1 MASSS
6 FMNKQTVIRDIT
18 FATNNFVAILDHQEL
33 PTEFHIIQDFLTSSP
48 LKYALTEPA
57 SVSFKSVM
65 QVWNIVVFGQSSTG
79 TILMQFE
86 SNGVTHH
93 VTPAVIEEALH
104 LPILGEKVP
113 RVISDSALFEF
124 VKKLGYNGEVKR
136 YGNLF
141 RTKLKKEWNFFF
153 DTISRCFLNKTSN
166 FDALPSGS
174 LKIGYSLIH
183 STVFDYGSFILKA
196 LSDRKSDKLG
206 SVCFLRFLQLI
217 FNHLCPNVVFEDDV
231 VLPICRITEN
241 NIKSLVNSDK
251 ANGFIGNAFIPDE
264 VRFFLHQK
272 MPTRYGLLSNAMV
285 QGPTHLVPDTSM
297 QPKQSKQLTTT
308 STVSQKT
315 LVVIS
320 KKSARTDVS
329 GSQSGSKDFSS
340 TPLTKKKIQGG
351 VQGVLVKKADEV
363 VKNVPVKRKL
373 RLIDESDSED
383 DLPISSVMNVNK
395 EVADTA
401 TKSVVPSSKP
411 QKTRK
416 LSKSRYHIPLTVQM
430 KDTDIQTSNPDVSIP
445 DATTKV
451 VSLSDSPASPSQI
464 RGHSWEKVST
474 TASLVGLTPT
484 SKKKRNAEELVYQ
497 RQKKLKGSSPQEPEF
512 QSNSAAT
519 VDPATQEPLNQSL
532 GEGLASGMV
541 TQEPFSQREN
551 EDINIP
557 ATQEPSSQSEDAGKA
572 TASVER
578 LVENIVTEGSTQEPL
593 AQSVEAASEPQA
605 PQEPLV
611 ANTDARISN
620 PDDVHPDAS
629 GAPNNEPILIQP
641 LRSRPIDHPI
651 SESQDKLKGIAIPD
665 PDISHGSDD
674 DNSDD
679 DSDDDNENRK
689 EKEQLATALKISLGT
704 NFGSSST
711 YMAGTTFTGKD
722 QRQDFSTPFFDPA
735 EAFRQNEWNNSW
747 HQSDESISFSSAIEH
762 AYNAVKSIENQDLK
776 NHLKATTLLSK
787 SLKSE
792 IDSIKGST
800 EKVRTDIFNNFTKVP
815 TTFQLRVVESQVKSV
830 VSEQTSIKQRIDS
843 LDTKVTEIQASLSLI
858 LQLLSNP
865 DVKKGEKVIQTKC
878 TPDLVLRNNDD
889 DTGDDG
895 GDKAIQGETSDTA
908 VLKSTIQTSQSQT
921 TRSTH
926 VSDSGVKTVRT
937 LVQSQI
943 LTEDQILTPGHGHIL
958 ATIPEGDEDVIIDNP
973 EDASNLFQKF
983 STKDGRIVTLYHTDK
998 RVQQLYARKALST
1011 ASEEYPDL
1019 SHEDFLR
1026 LQRET
1031 MESYTAPA
1039 RGRGSRGRRGARR
1052 SKRGSSTQILPRQT
1066 RSRGLRIEEIPE
1078 PIQTLV
1084 VPDRSTFGDDG
1095 IVEEEP
1101 ELRRKSSKST
1111 LSNTNQIED
1120 SNPDNIQDPDES
1132 EILQEVDLIILSTV
1146 VDCHNKE
1153 VDEEEEAR
1161 RRDITKRT
1169 NEDFNLYL
1177 QRLKVSNKRKWR
1189 NSSRQESL
1197 LERSYAHEK
1206 EKYKKWKHIS
1216 TLSCDTPINF
1226 QSGGIITSASS
1237 VVDLSDMARSKALWL
1252 KMFSN
1257 LKQLSSN
1264 SRGGIGHRDGEY
1276 LNMSYVD
1283 PYSLT
1288 EIGGTLTS
1296 ENLNNLLAVDLVID
1310 CHDGFEKKEKLL
1322 YFMKDGSVKI
1332 LSIQDLL
1339 MKTTQELK
1347 YVHYLL
1353 RWKNQVYKEWSDII
1367 LSTIRRRLDGNSN
1380 FDGNYTPMYLN
1391 QRGQDV
1397 EMQRG
1402 TAVKE
1407 VNFGMT
1413 HLSLNPDGKE
1423 IAYLLLEEHSLQRNS
1438 IQNLRAAIYQINEED
1453 EELRNLKERLIQ
1465 ILEEKEESLL
1475 SNFLKMNL
1483 FYHKA

>member
-1 MASSS
+1 
-6 FMNKQTVIRDIT
+6 
-18 FATNNFVAILDHQEL
+18 
-33 PTEFHIIQDFLTSSP
+33 
-48 LKYALTEPA
+48 
-57 SVSFKSVM
+57 
-65 QVWNIVVFGQSSTG
+65 
-79 TILMQFE
+79 
-86 SNGVTHH
+86 
-93 VTPAVIEEALH
+93 
-104 LPILGEKVP
+104 
-113 RVISDSALFEF
+113 
-124 VKKLGYNGEVKR
+124 
-136 YGNLF
+136 
-141 RTKLKKEWNFFF
+141 
-153 DTISRCFLNKTSN
+153 
-166 FDALPSGS
+166 
-174 LKIGYSLIH
+174 
-183 STVFDYGSFILKA
+183 
-196 LSDRKSDKLG
+196 
-206 SVCFLRFLQLI
+206 
-217 FNHLCPNVVFEDDV
+217 
-231 VLPICRITEN
+231 
-241 NIKSLVNSDK
+241 
-251 ANGFIGNAFIPDE
+251 
-264 VRFFLHQK
+264 

-297 QPKQSKQLTTT
+297 QPKQFKQFTTT

-315 LVVIS
+315 LVVKS

-329 GSQSGSKDFSS
+329 VRQSGSKDFSS

-351 VQGVLVKKADEV
+351 VQGVLVKKADKV
-363 VKNVPVKRKL
+363 VTNVPVKRKL

-401 TKSVVPSSKP
+401 TKAVVPSSKP

-430 KDTDIQTSNPDVSIP
+430 KDTDIQTSNPDESSTPDALSNPDVSIP
-445 DATTKV
+445 DAATKG
-451 VSLSDSPASPSQI
+451 VSISDSPASPSQI

-484 SKKKRNAEELVYQ
+484 SKKKRNAVELVYQ

-572 TASVER
+572 TASIER
-578 LVENIVTEGSTQEPL
+578 LVENIVNEGSTQEPL
-593 AQSVEAASEPQA
+593 AQSVEEASEPQA

-611 ANTDARISN
+611 ANTDASISN

-629 GAPNNEPILIQP
+629 GAPDNEPILIQP

-651 SESQDKLKGIAIPD
+651 SEPQDKLKGIAIPD
-665 PDISHGSDD
+665 PDITPDTDD
-674 DNSDD
+674 DSSDD

-711 YMAGTTFTGKD
+711 YMASNASTGKD
-722 QRQDFSTPFFDPA
+722 QRQDFSTPSFDPA
-735 EAFRQNEWNNSW
+735 EAFRQNEWTNSW
-747 HQSDESISFSSAIEH
+747 HNSDESISFSSAIEH

-830 VSEQTSIKQRIDS
+830 VSEQTSINQRIDS

-895 GDKAIQGETSDTA
+895 GDKAIQGETSDA
-908 VLKSTIQTSQSQT
+908 VVMKTIQTSQSQT
-921 TRSTH
+921 TQSTH

-943 LTEDQILTPGHGHIL
+943 LTEDQILTPGHGQIL

-1019 SHEDFLR
+1019 SHEEFLR

-1031 MESYTAPA
+1031 MESYTAPS

-1052 SKRGSSTQILPRQT
+1052 SRRGSSTQTVPRQT

-1101 ELRRKSSKST
+1101 ELKRKSRKST

-1153 VDEEEEAR
+1153 VDEEEEAI

-1169 NEDFNLYL
+1169 YEDFNLYL
-1177 QRLKVSNKRKWR
+1177 QRLKVSNERKWR

-1226 QSGGIITSASS
+1226 QSGGIITSSSS
-1237 VVDLSDMARSKALWL
+1237 VVDLSDMARSKTLWL

-1296 ENLNNLLAVDLVID
+1296 ENLNNLLAVDIVID

-1353 RWKNQVYKEWSDII
+1353 RWKNQVYKEWSDMI
-1367 LSTIRRRLDGNSN
+1367 LSNIRRRLDGNSN
-1380 FDGNYTPMYLN
+1380 FNGNYTPMYLN